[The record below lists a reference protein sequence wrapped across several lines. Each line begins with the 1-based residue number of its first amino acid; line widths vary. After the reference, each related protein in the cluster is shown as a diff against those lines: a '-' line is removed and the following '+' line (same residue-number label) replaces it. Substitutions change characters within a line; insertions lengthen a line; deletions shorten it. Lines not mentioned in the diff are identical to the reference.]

1 MIRVYGRFFTRC
13 RKCNRLNRVNLDTG
27 YMDYDSAQSQ
37 PMGLEYFYGVEE
49 FFECSCG
56 NPYSIIIEAAEYPA
70 GTFEYVHYSL
80 VGDVEASNEPQVE
93 AFFSEPDD
101 WTSEDIPNYSR
112 TPASVIQEMTDRQF
126 ELFAASVLFEMGY
139 SDVTV
144 TQKTRDGGFDFSA
157 VENRYGIRN
166 YIIGECK
173 HFGPRHKVDEDII
186 RKLHDVQYQEHA
198 NTAMVITS
206 SSFTSVARRRAN
218 EYRMTLW
225 DINDLIRYGSHLLQ
239 DYDQSF

>member
-13 RKCNRLNRVNLDTG
+13 RKCNRLNRVELDTG
-27 YMDYDSAQSQ
+27 FMDYDSAQRQ
-37 PMGLEYFYGVEE
+37 PMGLEYFYGMEE
-49 FFECSCG
+49 PFECNCG

-70 GTFEYVHYSL
+70 GTFEYVHYCL
-80 VGDVEASNEPQVE
+80 NGDVEASNEPNIE

-101 WTSEDIPNYSR
+101 WASENRSATI
-112 TPASVIQEMTDRQF
+112 TPASIIHEMTDRQF
-126 ELFAASVLFEMGY
+126 ELFAASVLLEMGY
-139 SDVTV
+139 SDVRV
-144 TQKTRDGGFDFSA
+144 TKKTRDGGFDFTA
-157 VENRYGIRN
+157 VENRFGIRN

-173 HFGPRHKVDEDII
+173 HFGPGHKVDEDII

-206 SSFTSVARRRAN
+206 SVFTRDARKRAN

-225 DINDLIRYGSHLLQ
+225 DINDLLRYGSHLLQ
-239 DYDQSF
+239 DYNQCY

>member
-1 MIRVYGRFFTRC
+1 M
-13 RKCNRLNRVNLDTG
+13 
-27 YMDYDSAQSQ
+27 
-37 PMGLEYFYGVEE
+37 
-49 FFECSCG
+49 
-56 NPYSIIIEAAEYPA
+56 
-70 GTFEYVHYSL
+70 

-173 HFGPRHKVDEDII
+173 HFGPRYKVDEDII